1 MFDFPH
7 MGWEIFFGIAAFIA
21 GMCIGSFL
29 NVCIYRIPL
38 EKSIVF
44 PPSGC
49 PNCGNKIKSIDLIPV
64 VSYIL
69 LKGKCRDCK
78 HPISVQYPIVE
89 LLTGI
94 LWLLA
99 FLKYGFTF
107 ETIATIFLITL
118 LIPVAFIDLKHMIIP
133 NGLVITGLIGG
144 TGVFIFHA
152 LCRPVIFYNSPL
164 WYAPLIGMVS
174 ASGILFI
181 IALIAYF
188 IYRNDGG
195 MGMGDVKIFLPI
207 GLILGLKLALNTLIM
222 SFLMASLVSIILL
235 IFKKLNRKSAIPFGP
250 FIVMA
255 AILASLTGPD
265 FMFIR

>member
-144 TGVFIFHA
+144 TGVFLFHA
-152 LCRPVIFYNSPL
+152 LCRPVTFYDSPL
-164 WYAPLIGMVS
+164 WYAPLIGMIS

-181 IALIAYF
+181 IALIAYA